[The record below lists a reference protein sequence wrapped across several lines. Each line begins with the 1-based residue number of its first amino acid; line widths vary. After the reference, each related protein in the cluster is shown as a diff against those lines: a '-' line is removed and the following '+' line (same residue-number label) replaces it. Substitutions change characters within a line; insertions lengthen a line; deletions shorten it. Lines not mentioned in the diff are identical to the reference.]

1 MFRIY
6 IKSILAA
13 LALLLLP
20 TIGVAQG
27 AIIPDDIAKV
37 SILPGWRA
45 ADGRHMAGIRIELA
59 KGWKTYWRSP
69 GEAGIPPQFNW
80 SGSKNLGSV
89 KIIWPTPNVY
99 HINGMRS
106 VGYDGTIVLPIEIAP
121 RRKGNLP
128 IALRAKMEIGV
139 CEDICIPISV
149 KLSGNLSAP
158 GMLDADIN
166 QSIQNQPVDGRKAG
180 VRSVT
185 CQVDPISDGLRLTT
199 QIDMP
204 RLGQAEYVVVEL
216 PDKSIWVSQPTAKRQ
231 GGKLVTVAEMV
242 PANGQPFLLD
252 RSQVRIT
259 VLGDHGAVDILGCS
273 AS

>member
-1 MFRIY
+1 MSGAY
-6 IKSILAA
+6 IKSLLAA
-13 LALLLLP
+13 LALFLLP
-20 TIGVAQG
+20 AIGWAQS
-27 AIIPDDIAKV
+27 PVLPEDIAKV
-37 SILPGWRA
+37 SILPGWRTN
-45 ADGRHMAGIRIELA
+45 DGRHLAGVRIELA
-59 KGWKTYWRSP
+59 KGWKTYWRAP

-99 HINGMRS
+99 HINGIRS
-106 VGYDGTIVLPIEIAP
+106 IGYDGDIVIPIEIAP
-121 RRKGNLP
+121 RRKGNWP
-128 IALRAKMEIGV
+128 ITLRAKLEIGV

-149 KLSGNLSAP
+149 KLSGDLSVP
-158 GMLDADIN
+158 GVVDDAIN
-166 QSIQNQPVDGRKAG
+166 KSIQNQPVDGRKAG
-180 VRSVT
+180 VKSVT

-216 PDKSIWVSQPTAKRQ
+216 PDKSIWVSQPNAKRQ
-231 GGKLVTVAEMV
+231 GGRLVARADLV
-242 PANGQPFLLD
+242 PANAQPFLLD

-259 VLGDHGAVDILGCS
+259 VLGAGGAVDILGCG